1 MMGCKTKH
9 LIMTPI
15 LILKKNDW
23 YLIK

>member
-1 MMGCKTKH
+1 MGCKTKC
-9 LIMTPI
+9 LIMTLM